1 MIDVKQTGGPDPLT
15 FDVTI
20 SEGGSE
26 TQHQV
31 TISHSDVE
39 RLTNGAVSPDKCVAA
54 AFRFLLDREPKEA
67 ILPHFDI
74 SMISRYFPE
83 FEARLPGYLAST
95 SDGNTVA

>member
-1 MIDVKQTGGPDPLT
+1 MIEVKQTGGPDPLT

-31 TISHSDVE
+31 TISHSDIE
-39 RLTNGAVSPDKCVAA
+39 RLTNGAVPPDECIAA

-83 FEARLPGYLAST
+83 FEARLPGYLASA